1 MAIIERIQRLKHPGT
16 LSDFRWHSEMANF
29 GRYNSIYGWNG
40 SGKTIISR
48 LLRAIEMRTPVDFD
62 VVLRI
67 NGRDFSG
74 SDFDQ
79 INTQVRVFNRD
90 YVQKNVFPVSGDD
103 MAPILVLGEDN
114 VEKQKVVER
123 LKNLHAKAEDRL
135 HHAEVKKDN
144 ATGVLDQHCV
154 DRGRA
159 IKDTLRSSGKS
170 RYNNYNKSNYRR
182 RADEMQSNDNATR
195 YRLSDGDREKYLDL
209 HHRPTPKAKINEIVH
224 KLPDVSMHAKEV
236 SRLLETTVVSSAIQS
251 LKEDDT
257 LSTWVYKGLHLHRE
271 RNSDRCL
278 FCEQPLPEDRL
289 LQMEAHFNAEYE
301 RFLNSLDDQIDR
313 LERTLREAEN
323 VPLPLETAFDDQ
335 HSEQYK
341 AASRE
346 LMEASKTVGDFL
358 RSLVNNLRQKKGRP
372 FRRFALD
379 GYVPVVP
386 TDVVERVNR
395 VVRAHNRACDKFETR
410 IKQARQSLED
420 DLVQGSIE
428 EYRRLLRDASRENSA
443 VAQASKEV
451 ERIVESITLL
461 EREIVEHRRPAD
473 ELNEDLQRYLGHRE
487 LQLSVKKTG
496 YEIVRDGASAQDL
509 SEGECTA
516 IALLYF
522 LKSLQDRNFSLSRG
536 VVVLD
541 DPVSSLDSNALYL
554 AFGFIRQRTQAAA
567 QLFILT
573 HNFTLFRN
581 VKNWFHHMKGQR
593 RTDVNRKPARFYMLE
608 CRFNGSHRSSILC
621 PLDPLLEQ
629 YDSEYHYL
637 FSRIYSEAHRTS
649 AASLEENYILPN
661 MARRLLEGFLAFR
674 QPQIA
679 GELWRKL
686 EVIDFNQAAKFRILR
701 FVHAFS
707 HADSIGEPEHDPSLL
722 AESRPVL
729 RDILNI
735 MEHLD
740 ADHFEAMVELTQGS
754 VQNADSAQ

>member
-1 MAIIERIQRLKHPGT
+1 MAMIERIQNLKHAGT
-16 LSDFRWHSEMANF
+16 LSHFRWPSDMADF

-48 LLRAIEMRTPVDFD
+48 LLHAIETRTPVDFD

-90 YVQKNVFPVSGDD
+90 YVEKNVFPVSGDD
-103 MAPILVLGEDN
+103 MAPILVLGEDS

-123 LKNLHAKAEDRL
+123 LKKLHDKAEDRL
-135 HHAEVKKDN
+135 HQAEVNKNN
-144 ATGVLDQHCV
+144 ATRVLEQHCV

-159 IKDTLRSSGKS
+159 IKETLRSSEKS
-170 RYNNYNKSNYRR
+170 PYNNYNKSNYRR
-182 RADEMQSNDNATR
+182 RADEMQSNVTASR
-195 YRLSDGDREKYLDL
+195 FRLSDSDRKKHLDL
-209 HHRPTPKAKINEIVH
+209 HLRPTPKAKIAEIVH
-224 KLPDVSMHAKEV
+224 KLPDVSSHAKKV
-236 SRLLETTVVSSAIQS
+236 SSLLETTVVSSAIQS
-251 LKEDDT
+251 LKDDDT
-257 LSTWVYKGLHLHRE
+257 LSTWVHKGLQLHRE
-271 RNSDRCL
+271 RDSDRCL

-301 RFLNSLDDQIDR
+301 RFLNSIDDQIDKLDTASR
-313 LERTLREAEN
+313 VAEN
-323 VPLPLETAFDDQ
+323 VPLPSETAFDDQ
-335 HSEQYK
+335 FAEQYK
-341 AASRE
+341 AASQA
-346 LMEASKTVGDFL
+346 LMETYKTVGGFL
-358 RSLVNNLRQKKGRP
+358 RGLVINLKKKKGRP
-372 FRRFALD
+372 FRRFTLD
-379 GYVPVVP
+379 GYVPEVS

-395 VVRAHNRACDKFETR
+395 VVREHNRACDKFDTR
-410 IKQARQSLED
+410 IKQARKSLED
-420 DLVQGSIE
+420 DLVQGSTE
-428 EYRRLLRDASRENSA
+428 EYSRLLRDVTRKTLA
-443 VAQASKEV
+443 VSQASKEI
-451 ERIVESITLL
+451 ERIDESITLL

-473 ELNEDLQRYLGHRE
+473 ELNEDLERYLGHRE
-487 LQLSVKKTG
+487 LQLTVKKTG
-496 YEIVRDGASAQDL
+496 YEIVRNGASAQNL

-554 AFGFIRQRTQAAA
+554 AFGLIRQRTEAAA

-581 VKNWFHHMKGQR
+581 VKNWFHHMKGQS
-593 RTDVNRKPARFYMLE
+593 RTDTKKRPARFYMLE
-608 CRFNGSHRSSILC
+608 CRFNGSHRSSTLC

-637 FSRIYSEAHRTS
+637 FSRIYSEAHHTS
-649 AASLEENYILPN
+649 AASLEKNYILPN

-674 QPQIA
+674 QPQTA
-679 GELWRKL
+679 GELWKKINA
-686 EVIDFNQAAKFRILR
+686 IDFNQAAKFRILR
-701 FVHAFS
+701 FVHTFS
-707 HADSIGEPEHDPSLL
+707 HADLIGEPEHDLSLL

-729 RDILNI
+729 RDILSL

-740 ADHFEAMVELTQGS
+740 PDHFMAMVKLTQGS
-754 VQNADSAQ
+754 MPNDD